1 MIYSENRTPTIDEF
15 KSLMVRTDELLNREA
30 VGNESYYSN
39 RNGTQLESDVYNALT
54 RTAAGTSFENTIRLV
69 SGASFPDIVADG
81 YYGVEVKSTKENKWK
96 SIGSSILE
104 STRIPGVEKIYL
116 TFGKLGAP
124 VRFMSRPYEECLS
137 GVSVTHYPRY
147 QIDMELRPGET
158 IFDKINIPY
167 DELRRMDNPVKPI
180 SNYYKSQLAPGQSL
194 RWASDYIESTAVS
207 PILRMWSTISATEK
221 RDFTASALA
230 FFPDVFGSKYEN
242 YTLWLITTASVVNPN
257 VRDQFSAGGQFT
269 YTIDSVGQ
277 TYSGLPAVVRR
288 VQENKNSILNL
299 INVADGDYLKERWGV
314 DELSEDRIAQWSD
327 ITARQISCGL
337 PQETKTAIL
346 YSILTD

>member
-1 MIYSENRTPTIDEF
+1 
-15 KSLMVRTDELLNREA
+15 
-30 VGNESYYSN
+30 
-39 RNGTQLESDVYNALT
+39 
-54 RTAAGTSFENTIRLV
+54 
-69 SGASFPDIVADG
+69 
-81 YYGVEVKSTKENKWK
+81 
-96 SIGSSILE
+96 
-104 STRIPGVEKIYL
+104 
-116 TFGKLGAP
+116 
-124 VRFMSRPYEECLS
+124 
-137 GVSVTHYPRY
+137 
-147 QIDMELRPGET
+147 
-158 IFDKINIPY
+158 
-167 DELRRMDNPVKPI
+167 MDNPVKPI

-194 RWASDYIESTAVS
+194 WWVSDDIESTAVS
-207 PILRMWSTISATEK
+207 PILRMWSTISAAEK

-257 VRDQFSAGGQFT
+257 IRDQFSAGGQFT

-314 DELSEDRIAQWSD
+314 DELSEDRITQWSD
-327 ITARQISCGL
+327 VTARQISCGL